1 MALPK
6 QTAPKY
12 KVILPS
18 DGKEIEYRPFLV
30 QEQKALLIA
39 QEQEDDDKDI
49 GERCI
54 EIAFQFP
61 SEYCPGC

>member
-39 QEQEDDDKDI
+39 QEQEDDDAMSFFAKLAQD
-49 GERCI
+49 G
-54 EIAFQFP
+54 
-61 SEYCPGC
+61 